1 MKSTY
6 IPCVKGAIGDWTY
19 YTTVMAVADV
29 VTYVDFAEQVCPN
42 AELDLMIQ
50 REVGER
56 SVEIAEYLRTNE
68 QRFFGSLIVAAYDG
82 KPRFLP
88 ISFEGADFLVPTEN
102 SVGILHFDGS
112 EKYYAIDGQHRLA
125 ALKIEVKREPARY
138 QNDQVSVIVI
148 CHAKD
153 AEGMARARRLFTTVN
168 RYAKKTATST
178 DIVMDEDDGIAIITR
193 RLIREHPLFQNRIK
207 VLAKG
212 RNSKR
217 KLATGDAMQV
227 GADAGFLMAIGTF
240 YKCNKALLPV
250 ELTEEFSKKQQ
261 APKYENLEQG
271 YERITQR
278 WNKMIAA
285 VAPWSLLCAEE
296 ANLKD
301 VRTSLGGH
309 VLVRPV
315 GITSFVR
322 GIVTHLDA
330 ELPVEQIRAA
340 VEAFHDLDSA
350 PWKGVLW
357 NSTTKKMNATRDA
370 EKLAQ
375 RLWRHLLS
383 LPDDGPDLE
392 LAWKAQVDPQGQHAG
407 QHLPPPV
414 APVLPPAAPAP

>member
-56 SVEIAEYLRTNE
+56 SGEIAEYLRTNE

-88 ISFEGADFLVPTEN
+88 ISFEGADFIEPVTN

-112 EKYYAIDGQHRLA
+112 EKYYAVDGQHRLA
-125 ALKIEVKREPARY
+125 ALKIEARREPARY

-153 AEGMARARRLFTTVN
+153 AEGMARARRLFTTMN

-178 DIVMDEDDGIAIITR
+178 NIVMDEDDGIAIITR
-193 RLIREHPLFQNRIK
+193 RLIREHPLFQKRVK
-207 VLAKG
+207 VLARG
-212 RNSKR
+212 RNGKS

-227 GADAGFLMAIGTF
+227 AADASFLMAIGTF

-261 APKYENLEQG
+261 VPKYENLEQG

-278 WNKMIAA
+278 WDKMISA
-285 VAPWSLLCAEE
+285 VAPWRQLCAEE
-296 ANLKD
+296 ANLKEA
-301 VRTSLGGH
+301 RTSLGGH

-322 GIVTHLDA
+322 AVASHLDA
-330 ELPVEQIRAA
+330 DLPVERIHAV
-340 VEAFHDLDSA
+340 VEAFHDLDAA

-357 NSTTKKMNATRDA
+357 NSNTKKMNATRDA

-375 RLWRHLLS
+375 RLWRHLLG
-383 LPDDGPDLE
+383 LPDEGPDLE
-392 LAWKAQVDPQGQHAG
+392 LAWKSQVDPQGQHAD
-407 QHLPPPV
+407 QHLPAPV
-414 APVLPPAAPAP
+414 AWVHPPAGPDP